1 MENENT
7 LKNLEKNKVRIDH
20 IHYIFGVLSI
30 LTFVLTVIL
39 GRNPDTDSYFLIDNG
54 RYIIENKCVP
64 TQNVWTIHEGL
75 SIVIQQWICSVLNYL
90 AYSIGGWYGIKVLA
104 VLNTLLFNVVLYKYI
119 CEYTNSKKIKIILLC
134 AMNLTLCLFFT
145 TRPYPITMSAIVYEL
160 TLLHRLYKQKES
172 NKSICIKLCAISLFV
187 INYQSASWY
196 FVFIVMLPY
205 IVPWIFI
212 RRKDSNKLYLI
223 APSDEEY
230 DNLRNKEKNTRRIL
244 LRTIPL
250 MLCLGFV
257 NPNGI
262 NGIKYLWNSYSSVTS
277 GGNIE
282 EMMSPSYKSVAGVII
297 VVYFVLYMIYI
308 LKNED
313 KEKPLVYLATGMM
326 LLAMMS
332 GRNNWM
338 LVSGFVP
345 FIVFIL
351 NKYIADDKY
360 AMAFRSTRGIRI
372 CEYLLAYIIVLS
384 VSLGVL
390 SACNQNMDTYDRVE
404 MVEYLNTFNKDE
416 IVLYTDFNTG
426 AYFEFNGFKTYI
438 DARPELYQKVINGK
452 ADIYTEYLD
461 MLKQNTDTEEFLNKY
476 KFTHLVVQRP
486 CILDEY
492 LYYNSNYTMILE
504 DDNCRLYERNYRE

>member
-1 MENENT
+1 MGNENT
-7 LKNLEKNKVRIDH
+7 LQNLEKNKVRIDH

-30 LTFVLTVIL
+30 LTFVLTIIL

-54 RYIIENKCVP
+54 RYIIENKWVP

-75 SIVIQQWICSVLNYL
+75 SIIIQQWICSVLNYL

-119 CEYTNSKKIKIILLC
+119 CEYTDSKKIKIILLC
-134 AMNLTLCLFFT
+134 VMNLTLCLFFT

-160 TLLHRLYKQKES
+160 TLLHRLNEKKES

-205 IVPWIFI
+205 IVPWIFQKKWYKNI
-212 RRKDSNKLYLI
+212 INNTNKTLV
-223 APSDEEY
+223 
-230 DNLRNKEKNTRRIL
+230 RI
-244 LRTIPL
+244 IPF
-250 MLCLGFV
+250 MLCLGFI
-257 NPNGI
+257 NPNDI

-360 AMAFRSTRGIRI
+360 TMAFRSTRGIRI

-390 SACNQNMDTYDRVE
+390 SACNQNMNTYDRSE
-404 MVEYLNTFNKDE
+404 MVEYLNTFDKDE

-461 MLKQNTDTEEFLNKY
+461 MLKQNTDTEEFLDKY